1 MNDNLAF
8 TIAVVVISLSVA
20 AVKIVEYVY
29 GCGGGL

>member
-1 MNDNLAF
+1 MNEH
-8 TIAVVVISLSVA
+8 TAVVIAISVVSLCVA